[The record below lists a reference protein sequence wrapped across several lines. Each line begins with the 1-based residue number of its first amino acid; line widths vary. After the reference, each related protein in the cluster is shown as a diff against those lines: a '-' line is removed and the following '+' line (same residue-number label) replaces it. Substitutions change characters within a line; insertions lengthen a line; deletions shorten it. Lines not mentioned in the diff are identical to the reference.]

1 MNLQDV
7 PVSQEEYN
15 RRAIV
20 KQDLILLPIT
30 NYPLPIIND
39 PLPMTNYQKVNILLV
54 DDHPEN
60 LLALEAI
67 LDNLGQ
73 NLVKANSG
81 EEALKC
87 LLDRDFAV
95 ILLDVQMPEMDGFET
110 AELIR
115 SRPKNQ
121 QTPIIFLTAFHKNE
135 QFMFKGYAVGAV
147 DYMIKPF
154 SAEILRAKVS
164 VFINIFKT
172 NIQIKKQKQLVE
184 SINLEVQKE
193 IKKHLITTKILE
205 IKQAEFAAIY
215 QSIPDAV
222 IFTDLNLKIIMCNPA
237 VTTLFGYTSEEAIGQ
252 EYQML
257 WGNNILSLSIVLNK
271 IDTLK
276 SYEMVYLKKNSEN
289 FIGDTINTIV
299 KDANGKPIGLLGIIR
314 DITSRKRYE
323 EEIAILNHQKTLIL
337 QSAGEGIY
345 GVNREGKT
353 TFINPVAAKMLGY
366 EQQELLGQS
375 MHSLLHHSKADGSP
389 YPLEDCPI
397 YKSLKDGT
405 IHHINNEVF
414 WRKNGS
420 NFPVEYVSTPIQ
432 EQGEIVGA
440 VITFKDIT
448 ERQAIE
454 QIKNEFIAVVSHEL
468 RTPLTA
474 IHGALHLLST
484 GLVDANSEK
493 GRRVIAIAE
502 ENSDRLVRIVNDILD
517 LERLQSGKMGL
528 LKQPCN
534 AANLVLKA
542 IDSIQ
547 EMANNAGI
555 TLLVSSQ
562 SIQLN
567 ADSDRIIQV
576 LTNLLSNAIK
586 FSPQGATVWLTVE
599 QESGVGAGFSNHPE
613 TKTNNLTKPAP
624 AVVFKVKDQG
634 RGIPAEKIDTIF
646 ERFHQVDASD
656 SRKQGGTGLGL
667 AICRSI
673 VQQHGGEIWVES
685 VVGEGSS
692 FYFTLPL

>member
-1 MNLQDV
+1 MNQ
-7 PVSQEEYN
+7 P
-15 RRAIV
+15 
-20 KQDLILLPIT
+20 DLILLPIT
-30 NYPLPIIND
+30 ND

-405 IHHINNEVF
+405 IHHITNEVF

>member
-1 MNLQDV
+1 
-7 PVSQEEYN
+7 
-15 RRAIV
+15 
-20 KQDLILLPIT
+20 
-30 NYPLPIIND
+30 
-39 PLPMTNYQKVNILLV
+39 MTNDQKVNILLV

-67 LDNLGQ
+67 LENLGQ

-81 EEALKC
+81 EAALKC

-95 ILLDVQMPEMDGFET
+95 ILLDVQMPGMDGFET

-121 QTPIIFLTAFHKNE
+121 QTPIIFLTAFNKNE

-154 SAEILRAKVS
+154 SAEILRSKVS

-172 NIQIKKQKQLVE
+172 NIHLKKQKQLLE
-184 SINLEVQKE
+184 SINLEVQNE

-205 IKQAEFAAIY
+205 KKQAEFAAIY

-222 IFTDLNLKIIMCNPA
+222 IFTDMNFKIIMCNPA
-237 VTTLFGYTSEEAIGQ
+237 VTALFGYTSEEAIGQ

-257 WGNNILSLSIVLNK
+257 WGNNILSLSIVLKK
-271 IDTLK
+271 IDNLK
-276 SYEMVYLKKNSEN
+276 SYEMVYFKKNGEN

-314 DITSRKRYE
+314 DITSRKRSE
-323 EEIAILNHQKTLIL
+323 EEIAILNHQKSLIL
-337 QSAGEGIY
+337 QSAGEGIC

-366 EQQELLGQS
+366 EQQELIGQS
-375 MHSLLHHSKADGSP
+375 MHSLLHHSKADGSH
-389 YPLEDCPI
+389 YPVAECPI

-405 IHHINNEVF
+405 IHHITNEVF

-432 EQGEIVGA
+432 EQDEIVGA

-454 QIKNEFIAVVSHEL
+454 KIKNEFIAVVSHEL

-484 GLVDANSEK
+484 GLVDANSDK

-517 LERLQSGKMGL
+517 LERLESGKNSL
-528 LKQPCN
+528 SKQSCN
-534 AANLVLKA
+534 AADLVAKA

-547 EMANNAGI
+547 EIANSAGI
-555 TLLVSSQ
+555 TLLVASE

-576 LTNLLSNAIK
+576 LTNMLSNAIK

-599 QESGVGAGFSNHPE
+599 LQGDLEHKSGVGAGCTNNPE
-613 TKTNNLTKPAP
+613 TKTNNLTKRAP
-624 AVVFKVKDQG
+624 AVLFKVKDQG
-634 RGIPAEKIDTIF
+634 RGIPAEKIDSIF

-685 VVGEGSS
+685 VLGEGSS

>member
-1 MNLQDV
+1 
-7 PVSQEEYN
+7 
-15 RRAIV
+15 
-20 KQDLILLPIT
+20 
-30 NYPLPIIND
+30 
-39 PLPMTNYQKVNILLV
+39 MTKDQKVNILLV

-67 LDNLGQ
+67 LESLGQ
-73 NLVKANSG
+73 NLVKATSG
-81 EEALKC
+81 EAALKC
-87 LLDRDFAV
+87 LLDQDFAV
-95 ILLDVQMPEMDGFET
+95 ILLDVQMPRMDGFET

-115 SRPKNQ
+115 TRPKNQ

-154 SAEILRAKVS
+154 PAEILKYKVS

-172 NIQIKKQKQLVE
+172 NAQIKQQKQLVD
-184 SINLEVQKE
+184 SINLELQNE
-193 IKKHLITTKILE
+193 IKKHRRTTKLLE
-205 IKQAEFAAIY
+205 IKQGEFEAIFE
-215 QSIPDAV
+215 SIPDA
-222 IFTDLNLKIIMCNPA
+222 IILADLNLKIMMCNPA
-237 VTTLFGYTSEEAIGQ
+237 FTTLFGYESAEAINQ
-252 EYQML
+252 DYQIIWKNNKISL
-257 WGNNILSLSIVLNK
+257 TTVLNNIDNLR
-271 IDTLK
+271 
-276 SYEMVYLKKNSEN
+276 SYEMVYFRKNGEK
-289 FIGDTINTIV
+289 FIGDTINTLV
-299 KDANGKPIGLLGIIR
+299 KDADGNTIGLLGIIR
-314 DITSRKRYE
+314 DITSRKRSE
-323 EEIAILNHQKTLIL
+323 EEIAILNHQKSLIL

-345 GVNREGKT
+345 GVNREGET

-366 EQQELLGQS
+366 EQSELIGKP

-389 YPLEDCPI
+389 YPLEECPV

-405 IHHINNEVF
+405 IHHITNEVF

-420 NFPVEYVSTPIQ
+420 SFPVEYVSTPIQ

-474 IHGALHLLST
+474 IHGALNLLSS

-517 LERLQSGKMGL
+517 LERLQSGKIGL
-528 LKQPCN
+528 SKQPCN
-534 AANLVLKA
+534 AADIMVKA
-542 IDSIQ
+542 INSMQ
-547 EMANNAGI
+547 EMANRAKVN
-555 TLLVSSQ
+555 LSVSPQ
-562 SIQLN
+562 SIRLN
-567 ADSDRIIQV
+567 VDSDRILQV

-586 FSPQGATVWLTVE
+586 FSPEGATVWLTVE
-599 QESGVGAGFSNHPE
+599 QRGDFEQRSTGVSPVGAGEQVSSGAE
-613 TKTNNLTKPAP
+613 KSTLL
-624 AVVFKVKDQG
+624 FKVKDQG
-634 RGIPAEKIDTIF
+634 RGIPAAKIDSIF

-656 SRKQGGTGLGL
+656 SRKPGGTGLGL

-673 VQQHGGEIWVES
+673 IQQHGGEIWVES
-685 VVGEGSS
+685 IPGEGSS
-692 FYFTLPL
+692 FYFTLPA

>member
-1 MNLQDV
+1 
-7 PVSQEEYN
+7 
-15 RRAIV
+15 
-20 KQDLILLPIT
+20 
-30 NYPLPIIND
+30 
-39 PLPMTNYQKVNILLV
+39 MTNDEKVNILLV

-67 LDNLGQ
+67 LEDLGQ
-73 NLVKANSG
+73 NLVRANSG

-95 ILLDVQMPEMDGFET
+95 ILLDVQMPGMDGFET

-115 SRPKNQ
+115 LRPKNQ

-135 QFMFKGYAVGAV
+135 EFMFKGYAVGAV

-154 SAEILRAKVS
+154 PAEILKSKVS

-172 NIQIKKQKQLVE
+172 NAELKQQKNLVE
-184 SINLEVQKE
+184 STNLELQNE
-193 IKKHLITTKILE
+193 IKKHRRTTKLLK
-205 IKQAEFAAIY
+205 IKQGEFEAIFE
-215 QSIPDAV
+215 SIPDAV
-222 IFTDLNLKIIMCNPA
+222 IFTDLNLKIIRCNPA
-237 VTTLFGYTSEEAIGQ
+237 FTTLFGYESAEAINQ
-252 EYQML
+252 EYQIIWKDRKVSL
-257 WGNNILSLSIVLNK
+257 TTVLNNIDNLR
-271 IDTLK
+271 
-276 SYEMVYLKKNSEN
+276 SYEMVYFRKNGEK
-289 FIGDTINTIV
+289 FIGDTINTLV
-299 KDANGKPIGLLGIIR
+299 KDAEGNTIGLLGIIR
-314 DITSRKRYE
+314 DITSRKRAE
-323 EEIAILNHQKTLIL
+323 EEIAMLNHQNELIL

-366 EQQELLGQS
+366 AQEELIGEP
-375 MHSLLHHSKADGSP
+375 MHRLLHHSKADGTD
-389 YPLEDCPI
+389 YPLEECPV

-405 IHHINNEVF
+405 IHHITNEIF

-420 NFPVEYVSTPIQ
+420 HFPVEYVSTPIQ
-432 EQGEIVGA
+432 EQGDIVGA

-454 QIKNEFIAVVSHEL
+454 KIKNEFIAVVSHEL

-474 IHGALHLLST
+474 IHAALNLLST
-484 GLVDANSEK
+484 GLIDANSQK
-493 GRRVIAIAE
+493 GRRAIAIAE

-528 LKQPCN
+528 SKQPCN
-534 AANLVLKA
+534 AADLMVKA
-542 IDSIQ
+542 INSMQ
-547 EMANNAGI
+547 EMANRNQVN
-555 TLLVSSQ
+555 LSVSPQ
-562 SIQLN
+562 SIVLN
-567 ADSDRIIQV
+567 VDSDRLLQV

-599 QESGVGAGFSNHPE
+599 LQGNLNQESAVGAGFTDNLT
-613 TKTNNLTKPAP
+613 TKTDNLTKPAPVGEQKSAVGAGFTDNLTAKTDNLTKPAP
-624 AVVFKVKDQG
+624 AVLFQVKDQG
-634 RGIPAEKIDTIF
+634 RGIPPEKIDSIF

-685 VVGEGSS
+685 VLGKGSN
-692 FYFTLPL
+692 FYFIIPLTPNP

>member
-1 MNLQDV
+1 
-7 PVSQEEYN
+7 
-15 RRAIV
+15 
-20 KQDLILLPIT
+20 
-30 NYPLPIIND
+30 
-39 PLPMTNYQKVNILLV
+39 MTNDQKVNILLV

-67 LDNLGQ
+67 LESLGQ
-73 NLVKANSG
+73 NLVKATSG

-87 LLDRDFAV
+87 LLDKDFAV
-95 ILLDVQMPEMDGFET
+95 IMLDVQMPGMDGFET

-115 SRPKNQ
+115 LRPKNQ

-147 DYMIKPF
+147 DYMIKPLTP
-154 SAEILRAKVS
+154 EILKSKVS
-164 VFINIFKT
+164 VFINIFKK
-172 NIQIKKQKQLVE
+172 NAQIKQQKELVE
-184 SINLEVQKE
+184 STNLELQNE
-193 IKKHLITTKILE
+193 IKKHRRTTKLLE
-205 IKQAEFAAIY
+205 IKQGEFEAIFE
-215 QSIPDAV
+215 SIPDAV
-222 IFTDLNLKIIMCNPA
+222 ILADLNLKIMMCNPA
-237 VTTLFGYTSEEAIGQ
+237 FTNLFGYESQEAINQ
-252 EYQML
+252 EYQMIWKKNKISL
-257 WGNNILSLSIVLNK
+257 TTVLNNIDNLR
-271 IDTLK
+271 
-276 SYEMVYLKKNSEN
+276 SYEMVYFRKNGEK
-289 FIGDTINTIV
+289 FIGDTINTLV
-299 KDANGKPIGLLGIIR
+299 KDADGNTIGLLGIIR
-314 DITSRKRYE
+314 DITEQKRAE
-323 EEIAILNHQKTLIL
+323 EEIAMLNHQKSLIL

-345 GVNREGKT
+345 GVNREGET

-366 EQQELLGQS
+366 EQSELIGEP
-375 MHSLLHHSKADGSP
+375 MHSLLHHSKADGTD
-389 YPLEDCPI
+389 YPLEECPV

-405 IHHINNEVF
+405 IHHITNEVF

-420 NFPVEYVSTPIQ
+420 SFPVEYVSTPIQ

-474 IHGALHLLST
+474 IHGALNLLSS

-528 LKQPCN
+528 SKQPCN
-534 AANLVLKA
+534 AADLMVKA
-542 IDSIQ
+542 IDSMQ
-547 EMANNAGI
+547 EMANRSKV
-555 TLLVSSQ
+555 TLSVSPQ
-562 SIQLN
+562 SIRLN
-567 ADSDRIIQV
+567 VDSDRILQV

-599 QESGVGAGFSNHPE
+599 QRGDLEQRSTGVSPVGAGEQVSRGEKSTVLFQ
-613 TKTNNLTKPAP
+613 
-624 AVVFKVKDQG
+624 VKDQG

-685 VVGEGSS
+685 RVGEGSN
-692 FYFTLPL
+692 FYFTLPQ